1 MAGEIVISEK
11 PGDTLKKWRNIF
23 KLSQKNLASLLDV
36 KPSVVCDFEKGRRAS
51 PGIGT
56 VRKFVEAMVEY
67 DRAQGGKIVNSMF
80 ANEGNNAVYDIR
92 EFNSGTPINK
102 LIGEINGEILSG
114 NQEIL
119 ERPIYGYTIV
129 DSLKAITTFNVFGD
143 LYGWSNERAIF
154 FSGVQYGRSPMIAIR
169 AHPVK
174 PRVVIYIKPKT
185 IDKLAVELAKMER
198 IVLIST
204 NMQEVEIVKV
214 LKKFN

>member
-92 EFNSGTPINK
+92 EFNTGTPIK
-102 LIGEINGEILSG
+102 ILIDEIDGEILSG

-185 IDKLAVELAKMER
+185 IDKLAIKLAKMER

-204 NMQEVEIVKV
+204 DLKESEIVNV